1 MQVKYYLDKQNH
13 RVVMASVCSN
23 DKEEFLR
30 VKPPTTSSEG
40 EYFSSEKLL
49 LIHSRIFFT
58 KKKGSK
64 LNFHKMNISIFY
76 LFENRCYST
85 MILSNLHPH
94 FGCFLSQCFGLFTLR
109 PSSGV
114 CHIWYLSRNVEY
126 SSKVGILFSFFDF
139 CLIQHLS

>member
-40 EYFSSEKLL
+40 KYLVLKNCCLFIQEFFSQE
-49 LIHSRIFFT
+49 
-58 KKKGSK
+58 KKGSK
-64 LNFHKMNISIFY
+64 LNFHKMNISIFH

-139 CLIQHLS
+139 CPIRHLS

>member
-1 MQVKYYLDKQNH
+1 MTSKTIGSSWQVFALTTKKSSYEWSLQLPH
-13 RVVMASVCSN
+13 RRVSILVLKNCCLFIQ
-23 DKEEFLR
+23 EF
-30 VKPPTTSSEG
+30 
-40 EYFSSEKLL
+40 FSQ
-49 LIHSRIFFT
+49 

-139 CLIQHLS
+139 CLI